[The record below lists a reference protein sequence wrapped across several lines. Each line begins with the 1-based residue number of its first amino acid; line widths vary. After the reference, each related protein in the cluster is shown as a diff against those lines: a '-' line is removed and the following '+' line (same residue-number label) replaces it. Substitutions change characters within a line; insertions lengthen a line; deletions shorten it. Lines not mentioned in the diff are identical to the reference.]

1 MHPTLYR
8 SLLTVAMSFLVL
20 AFIAY
25 PFIRPG
31 SAPFI
36 ANTLGVILL
45 LIFII
50 GITLEYKRQQR
61 GS

>member
-8 SLLTVAMSFLVL
+8 ALLAIAMSFLVL
-20 AFIAY
+20 ALIAY

-36 ANTLGVILL
+36 ANTFGVILL
-45 LIFII
+45 LIFIL
-50 GITLEYKRQQR
+50 GITLEYRR
-61 GS
+61 ECRAR